1 MGWPTLK
8 YTLFKPSRYYISI
21 LFVTLI
27 SLLSNLPNFFLY
39 KVALCQDMVPR
50 DFVSARWW
58 TVFGYVR
65 ETLTRILPIVL
76 LIVFNAVLIYI
87 VKTSR
92 KRMKSS
98 VNILGASGSNAK
110 KRGSNNP
117 VNNNSTG
124 KQPQSA
130 QPASQ
135 PLITA
140 PATNNTNT
148 SNNKKGESGQVKQNG
163 SGSISGNANNNT
175 NGHSSSHIHTAEIS
189 LLLKILFFTSRRSF
203 SKRINLLG

>member
-1 MGWPTLK
+1 
-8 YTLFKPSRYYISI
+8 
-21 LFVTLI
+21 
-27 SLLSNLPNFFLY
+27 
-39 KVALCQDMVPR
+39 
-50 DFVSARWW
+50 
-58 TVFGYVR
+58 
-65 ETLTRILPIVL
+65 
-76 LIVFNAVLIYI
+76 
-87 VKTSR
+87 
-92 KRMKSS
+92 MKSS

-135 PLITA
+135 AASQPLITA
-140 PATNNTNT
+140 PATNNT

-189 LLLKILFFTSRRSF
+189 LLLKNQA
-203 SKRINLLG
+203 SKRNRQENQLTWMSIVVGKKETRDLEGILVNKENDHITSPI